1 MCTRVKRHML
11 TKKQYPLLFADECA
25 LRVARLLP
33 SLCMFA
39 IELARLVWFLFLQ
52 RERTRNKTRN
62 FGIPKNV
69 HQKPLRQPTKHQQ
82 ALPAPATALSHAGAS
97 LATRAGSSAKRR
109 TQKRRVASRTAVTG
123 SDRCGAPVAK
133 RSISTARRAL
143 GSKTAWTARRSWA
156 PLVAAKPPTSAP

>member
-25 LRVARLLP
+25 LRVARLFP
-33 SLCMFA
+33 SLRMFA

-69 HQKPLRQPTKHQQ
+69 HQKPLRRPTKHQQ
-82 ALPAPATALSHAGAS
+82 VVRRLQVALL
-97 LATRAGSSAKRR
+97 
-109 TQKRRVASRTAVTG
+109 
-123 SDRCGAPVAK
+123 D
-133 RSISTARRAL
+133 
-143 GSKTAWTARRSWA
+143 
-156 PLVAAKPPTSAP
+156 